1 MVKLLMLRARNVGP
15 HPIEVDCLVGKMLF
29 IIDRSLK
36 QPVVSDGTYRIKII
50 CMNAVI
56 VDEFCFQDP
65 YFTPTKVGAK

>member
-15 HPIEVDCLVGKMLF
+15 HPIEVDCLVGKMF

-56 VDEFCFQDP
+56 VDEFCFQGP